1 LETIVRAHQ
10 LVEEG
15 YTYNFLNESLLTV
28 WSAPNYYYRCGNR
41 AAIVRIDQKLNKEFI
56 QFEASAD
63 NDRHNVSSDNVLPY
77 FL

>member
-1 LETIVRAHQ
+1 METIVRAHQ

-41 AAIVRIDQKLNKEFI
+41 AASVGIDQKLNKEFRQI
-56 QFEASAD
+56 EASAE